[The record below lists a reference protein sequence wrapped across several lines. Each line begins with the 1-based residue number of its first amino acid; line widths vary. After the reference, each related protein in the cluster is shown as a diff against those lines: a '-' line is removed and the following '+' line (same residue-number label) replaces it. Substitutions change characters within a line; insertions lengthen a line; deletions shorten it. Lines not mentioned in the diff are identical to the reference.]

1 MATDDSPGT
10 RCTVAAAPRSLLK
23 GWMSAPTPASNS
35 AAFDP
40 AVAHSA
46 RIYNYWL
53 GGKDHFPAD
62 RKAAE
67 EVMRL
72 HPRVV
77 ASARANRR
85 FLARV
90 VRYLAGDCGIRQFLD
105 IGAGLPAQDGT
116 NTHQVAQDVDPG
128 CRVVYADND
137 RIVLSHARALLTST
151 PQGECGYAEADLHDP
166 ETILAQAAGTLDFTQ
181 PVAIM
186 LLAVVHFLPERD
198 HPAQIVAA
206 LASALA
212 PGSFVAISHLTAD
225 FAPEQVTA
233 ATTAYNIQVPVRV
246 TARTHTQ
253 VTGLF
258 GGLPLLP
265 PGVVPVSE
273 WRPVVGDPFG
283 QPADLHAGVAR
294 ITHRTA
300 YLGGRA

>member
-1 MATDDSPGT
+1 MPVQHPGPNGSRYDT
-10 RCTVAAAPRSLLK
+10 S
-23 GWMSAPTPASNS
+23 
-35 AAFDP
+35 
-40 AVAHSA
+40 VAHPA
-46 RIYNYWL
+46 RVYGYWL
-53 GGKDHFPAD
+53 GGKDNFPAD

-77 ASARANRR
+77 ASARANRQ

-90 VRYLAGDCGIRQFLD
+90 VRYLASDCGIRQFLD
-105 IGAGLPAQDGT
+105 VGAGLPGEDGT

-137 RIVLSHARALLTST
+137 RIVLAHARALLTSAAH
-151 PQGECGYAEADLHDP
+151 GACGYAEADLHDP
-166 ETILAQAAGTLDFTQ
+166 ETILAQAAQTLDFTQ
-181 PVAIM
+181 PMAVM
-186 LLAVVHFLPERD
+186 LLAVIHFLADRD
-198 HPAQIVAA
+198 HPDQIVAA

-212 PGSFVAISHLTAD
+212 PGSYLALSHLTGD
-225 FAPEQVTA
+225 FAPQQVAAATA
-233 ATTAYNIQVPVRV
+233 AYNTQVPVPV

-294 ITHRTA
+294 ITHRAA
-300 YLGGRA
+300 YPGGRA